1 MFLLFEETTKLKQAK
16 KKKKNKRDQRLDMSR
31 FNGFGLTAVII
42 ASVAGVYSGT
52 KFFEP
57 IIIDQLRKD
66 GNLRNDIEVP
76 KYDEE
81 GNPLHPISVLQL
93 AQDMDPALPQ
103 TQNSS
108 LPPPAQPEPTKSDIL
123 STALKTKPR

>member
-1 MFLLFEETTKLKQAK
+1 
-16 KKKKNKRDQRLDMSR
+16 MSR